1 MVRCEYPLPLGSRT
15 RHSETTRPAI
25 GLSMRDYSLAHLS
38 DQVLLLDLAELVAR
52 DRTQAAILLAHIAE
66 VDSRRLYVPA
76 GHPSMFA
83 YCVDELGLSEDAA
96 SKRIQAARSARQF
109 PALFGALSEGRLHLT
124 AICLLA
130 PFLTPENVH
139 ELMEA
144 ASHRRKAEIQELLA
158 RRFPPREA
166 PAIVRAIAAAP
177 SEHSQHAPAHVGS
190 PLFEEHA
197 PAHVGDASLE
207 EATSPERFLVQLTVS
222 KSTHEKLR
230 YAQAL
235 LSHAIPTGNV
245 AQVLDR
251 ALDTLIAALE
261 KQKLGAKTSPQ
272 RRPLPSVRR
281 RYVPARVRRAVWERD
296 RGQCTF
302 AAPSGKRCSARKFL
316 EFDHVEPVAL
326 GGGASVEG
334 LRLRCRAHNQY
345 EAERAFGRAFMSRKR
360 QEAGQTRLK
369 ARPARAKKQ
378 VEEVIAGLRG
388 LGCRAD
394 EARRAAELSETLQGT
409 SLEERMRAALRFLRL
424 RAMPGRSPSDNL
436 QRRG

>member
-1 MVRCEYPLPLGSRT
+1 
-15 RHSETTRPAI
+15 
-25 GLSMRDYSLAHLS
+25 MRDYSLAHLS
-38 DQVLLLDLAELVAR
+38 DEVLLLDLAELVAR

-130 PFLTPENVH
+130 PYLTPENAH
-139 ELMEA
+139 ELMET

-177 SEHSQHAPAHVGS
+177 SEHSRHAPAHVGS
-190 PLFEEHA
+190 PLFCEEHA
-197 PAHVGDASLE
+197 PAHVEGASLE
-207 EATSPERFLVQLTVS
+207 EATSPERFLIQLTVS
-222 KSTHEKLR
+222 KGTHEKLR
-230 YAQAL
+230 HAQSL

-251 ALDTLIAALE
+251 ALDSLIVSLE
-261 KQKLGAKTSPQ
+261 RQKLGAKTSPQ
-272 RRPLPSVRR
+272 RRPHSSARR
-281 RYVPARVRRAVWERD
+281 RYVPAQVRRAVWDRD
-296 RGQCTF
+296 QGQCTF
-302 AAPSGKRCSARKFL
+302 VAPNGKRCSARRFL
-316 EFDHVEPVAL
+316 EFDHVEPVAR
-326 GGGASVEG
+326 GGMATATG
-334 LRLRCRAHNQY
+334 LRCRAHNQY
-345 EAERAFGRAFMSRKR
+345 EAERAFGAAFMFRKR
-360 QEAGQTRLK
+360 DEAR
-369 ARPARAKKQ
+369 RARADAQSKPKERVQ
-378 VEEVIAGLRG
+378 DVLAGLRG

-394 EARRAAELSETLQGT
+394 EAHRAAEFSETLPDA
-409 SLEERMRAALRFLRL
+409 SLEERMRAALRFL
-424 RAMPGRSPSDNL
+424 GR
-436 QRRG
+436 R